1 MKQEEVLKL
10 FEETGALLNG
20 HFELRSGLHSNQFF
34 QCAHLLQHPRVSGR
48 LCEALVE
55 KMKAEL
61 KDLEID
67 TVIAPA
73 MGGITIGHEVARALD
88 VRFIFVEKEENILK
102 LRRFKINDGE
112 RFVIAEDVVTRGG
125 RVQETIDINGVCGYR
140 VFNGTGH
147 TAKGCFMK
155 YKFAITDSL
164 FAGIQ
169 IPYIAFDK
177 LEIRIAQE
185 PGYVFSMACAE
196 VIKTYYFIP
205 VFQEIL
211 HHIGTDKPGA
221 AGYEYFGVF

>member
-102 LRRFKINDGE
+102 LRRFKIRDGE
-112 RFVIAEDVVTRGG
+112 RFAIAEDVVTRGG
-125 RVQETIDINGVCGYR
+125 RVQETIDIVNENGGV
-140 VFNGTGH
+140 V
-147 TAKGCFMK
+147 A
-155 YKFAITDSL
+155 AIGILVNRSGGKAEFEAPLVSL
-164 FAGIQ
+164 
-169 IPYIAFDK
+169 
-177 LEIRIAQE
+177 LEIE
-185 PGYVFSMACAE
+185 PV
-196 VIKTYYFIP
+196 TYDP
-205 VFQEIL
+205 
-211 HHIGTDKPGA
+211 TDCPLCKEGLELIHPGSK
-221 AGYEYFGVF
+221 